1 MIHRKQSLRCAPEQ
15 VRPSTSEEKRLSMT
29 PQAELLGTKM
39 LVEQGNLQSRNYVD
53 MVPGAYPLMQPDS
66 NLDDVEMGLQM
77 QNPTTAP
84 DQFSSIAPP
93 VSETPP
99 LNPPSENA
107 QPPELTHELQ
117 PAPSVPGQETIHVPE
132 VPLNEVQ
139 LRLASQKLVM
149 VP

>member
-1 MIHRKQSLRCAPEQ
+1 MIVVHRKQLLRCAPEQ
-15 VRPSTSEEKRLSMT
+15 VRPSTSEEKRLSMA
-29 PQAELLGTKM
+29 PQAELLGIKM
-39 LVEQGNLQSRNYVD
+39 LVEQCNLQSRNYVDVD

-66 NLDDVEMGLQM
+66 NLDGVEMGLQV

-84 DQFSSIAPP
+84 DQVSSIAPP

-117 PAPSVPGQETIHVPE
+117 PAPSC
-132 VPLNEVQ
+132 
-139 LRLASQKLVM
+139 A
-149 VP
+149 